1 MKRLTEGVHT
11 AAYRKILIPL
21 FLLLFPLITTAQ
33 TSVPEEVSNADKIA
47 ELSTG
52 LNTVWMLLAA
62 MLVFFMQPGFALVEA
77 GFTRSKNTANILM
90 KNLVD
95 FMVGSILF
103 WFIGFGLMFG
113 IGDVFGTPH
122 LFDLEAMDNIIQ
134 NGLPIE
140 GFLIFQTVF
149 CATSATIVSG
159 AMAERTKF
167 SMYLAYTI
175 AISVLIYPVSGHWT
189 WGGGWLS
196 NADPD
201 SFMMSVFGYTFH
213 DFAGSTVVHSVG
225 GWIALVGAA
234 ILGPRLGKY
243 GKDGKSKAI
252 PGHNLTLAC
261 LGVFILW
268 FGWFGFNPGSQLA
281 AAGYGDQTAISHV
294 FLTTNLAACTGGF
307 LALLVSWIKYGKPSL
322 SLTLNG
328 ILAGLVGVTAGCDLV
343 SPMGAALI
351 GAICGTVMIFAVEFI
366 EHRLKIDDPVG
377 ASSVH
382 GVCGSLGTI
391 LTGLFAVEGGT
402 FYGGGFGFLGAQIF
416 GVIIVG
422 GWAALMGY
430 IIFKVLDKV
439 HGLRVP
445 ARIEEEGLDIYEHGE
460 SAYNH

>member
-113 IGDVFGTPH
+113 VGNVFGTPH
-122 LFDLEAMDNIIQ
+122 LFDLDAMDNIIQ

-307 LALLVSWIKYGKPSL
+307 LALIVSWIKYGKPSL

-460 SAYNH
+460 SAYDH

>member
-1 MKRLTEGVHT
+1 MKQLTEGVHT

-113 IGDVFGTPH
+113 VGNVFGTPH
-122 LFDLEAMDNIIQ
+122 LFDLDAMDNIIQ

-307 LALLVSWIKYGKPSL
+307 LALIVSWIKYGKPSL

>member
-1 MKRLTEGVHT
+1 MKQLTEGVHT

-77 GFTRSKNTANILM
+77 GFTRNKNTANILM

-113 IGDVFGTPH
+113 VGNVFGTPH
-122 LFDLEAMDNIIQ
+122 LFDLDAMDNIIQ

-281 AAGYGDQTAISHV
+281 AAGYGDQTTISHV

-307 LALLVSWIKYGKPSL
+307 LALIVSWIKYGKPSL

-402 FYGGGFGFLGAQIF
+402 FYGGGFGLLGAQIF